1 MISSRFVAWF
11 VGLALAGFVTGCG
24 KPDPTTPDSPA
35 VVAGNPNAAVRP
47 KTGNAVF
54 DQNCLKC
61 HSVTAP
67 GEGAGGPK
75 GKMGGPNL
83 SKLAADPAHTPD
95 WLAEH
100 VKNPQQHKP
109 MSRMPKFEG
118 KLSDEDI
125 KSVVEFMSK
134 LK

>member
-11 VGLALAGFVTGCG
+11 IGLSLVGIAVGCG
-24 KPDPTTPDSPA
+24 KPDPTAPDTP
-35 VVAGNPNAAVRP
+35 VVAGSPNAAGRP

-61 HSVTAP
+61 HSATPPNEAV
-67 GEGAGGPK
+67 GGPK

-83 SKLAADPAHTPD
+83 SRVAADPAHTPE
-95 WLAEH
+95 WFAEH
-100 VKNPQQHKP
+100 VKDPQQHKP

-118 KLSDEDI
+118 KLSDEEI
-125 KSVVEFMSK
+125 KSVVDYMSK

>member
-1 MISSRFVAWF
+1 MTSSRFVAWF
-11 VGLALAGFVTGCG
+11 VGLVFVGLVLGCG
-24 KPDPTTPDSPA
+24 KPDPTAPDAP
-35 VVAGNPNAAVRP
+35 VVAGNPSAAGRP

-54 DQNCLKC
+54 DKNCLKC
-61 HSVTAP
+61 HSVSSP
-67 GEGAGGPK
+67 GEAAGGPK

-83 SKLAADPAHTPD
+83 SKVAADPAHTPE

-100 VKNPQQHKP
+100 VKNPRQHKP

-125 KSVVEFMSK
+125 KSVVEYMSK